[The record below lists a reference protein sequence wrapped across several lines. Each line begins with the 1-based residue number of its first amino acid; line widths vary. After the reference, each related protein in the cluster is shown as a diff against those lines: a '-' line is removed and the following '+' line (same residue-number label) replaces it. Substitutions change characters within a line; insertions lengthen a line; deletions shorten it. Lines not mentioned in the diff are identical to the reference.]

1 MKIRNIIGATVSAAL
16 LSTTAYAE
24 ERTLYMGA
32 YGGSTEKLMMES
44 ILPAWEKANN
54 AKVVYVPGN
63 STKTLAKLQAQKGS
77 QELDVV
83 FLDDGP
89 MFRAVSLGFC
99 APIEDAEIFSD
110 VYEIAKMGTEKAVGV
125 GFVATG
131 LAYDTETFEKNG
143 WDAPTSWADLAD
155 PKYAGKLVVQPITNT
170 YGLHALVMTAR
181 LHGGGEDNIDP
192 GFTEFVDNIAANVVT
207 FEKSSGK
214 LSELFQN
221 REAAISPW
229 GSGRVKSL
237 ADTGFP
243 AEFVYPKEGA
253 VALMI
258 AMCPVVDS
266 DVPDL
271 AQSLIQYLLT
281 PEVQTLIAETKAW
294 GPTNMKAELSA
305 EMAAALPYGTEKIGN
320 LVAVDWNTI
329 NPARQGWTK
338 RWTRE
343 VEQ

>member
-1 MKIRNIIGATVSAAL
+1 MKLRVLFSSLVATAV
-16 LSTTAYAE
+16 LSSTAHAE
-24 ERTLYMGA
+24 PKKLYMGA
-32 YGGSTEKLMMES
+32 YGGSTEKLMMET

-54 AKVVYVPGN
+54 AKVTYVPGN

-89 MFRAVSLGFC
+89 MYKAISLGFC
-99 APIEDAEIFSD
+99 DNIKDAD
-110 VYEIAKMGTEKAVGV
+110 VFKDIYDIAKMGTKKAVGV

-131 LAYDTETFEKNG
+131 LAYDKEAFKKNG

-155 PKYAGKLVVQPITNT
+155 PKYKGKVVVPPVTNT

-181 LHGGGEDNIDP
+181 LHGGSEKNIDP
-192 GFTEFVDNIAANVVT
+192 GFKQFADKIAANVLDFVP
-207 FEKSSGK
+207 SSGK

-221 REAAISPW
+221 KEVVLASW
-229 GSGRVKSL
+229 GSGRLKSL

-243 AEFVYPKEGA
+243 GAFVYPKEGS

-258 AMCPVVDS
+258 ATCPIVNS
-266 DVPDL
+266 DVPEL
-271 AQSLIQYLLT
+271 SQSLIQYLLT
-281 PEVQTLIAETKAW
+281 PEIQKLIAETKAW
-294 GPTNMKAELSA
+294 GPTNKKAVLSKEFA
-305 EMAAALPYGTEKIGN
+305 DSLPYGPEKIGA
-320 LVAVDWNTI
+320 LKAVDWNVI
-329 NPARQGWTK
+329 NPARGDWTK

-343 VEQ
+343 IEK

>member
-1 MKIRNIIGATVSAAL
+1 MKLKKIAGAMVTTAL
-16 LSTTAYAE
+16 LSSTAIAQ

-32 YGGSTEKLMMES
+32 YGGSTETLMMET
-44 ILPAWEKANN
+44 ILPAWEEAND

-63 STKTLAKLQAQKGS
+63 STKTLAKLQAQSGN

-89 MFRAVSLGFC
+89 MYRAVALGFC
-99 APIEDAEIFSD
+99 APIEDAEIFND
-110 VYEIAKMGTEKAVGV
+110 VYDIAKMGTDNAVGV

-131 LAYDTETFEKNG
+131 LAYDTATFAANG

-155 PKYAGKLVVQPITNT
+155 PKYAGKLVVQPISNT

-181 LHGGGEDNIDP
+181 INGGSEHEIDA
-192 GFTEFVDNIAANVVT
+192 GFDAFTGGIADSVVT
-207 FEKSSGK
+207 FEPSSGK

-221 REAAISPW
+221 GEVAIAPW

-243 AEFVYPKEGA
+243 AEFVYPEEGA

-294 GPTNMKAELSA
+294 GPTNMNATLSE
-305 EMAAALPYGTEKIGN
+305 EMAAALPFGEEKIN
-320 LVAVDWNTI
+320 QLVAVDWNFI
-329 NPARQGWTK
+329 NPVRAEWTK

>member
-1 MKIRNIIGATVSAAL
+1 MKLKYLTGAMITAAL
-16 LSTTAYAE
+16 LSSTAIAQ
-24 ERTLYMGA
+24 ERTVYMGA
-32 YGGSTEKLMMES
+32 YGGSTEKLMMETV
-44 ILPAWEKANN
+44 LPTWEKANN

-89 MFRAVSLGFC
+89 MYRAVSLGFC
-99 APIEDAEIFSD
+99 DTIQDAEIFND
-110 VYEIAKMGTEKAVGV
+110 VYDIAKMGTDKAVGV

-131 LAYDTETFEKNG
+131 LAYDTKTFADNG

-192 GFTEFVDNIAANVVT
+192 GFTEFVDNIAQNVVT
-207 FEKSSGK
+207 FEPSSGK

-221 REAAISPW
+221 GEVAIAPW

-294 GPTNMKAELSA
+294 GPTNKNAVIND
-305 EMAAALPYGTEKIGN
+305 EMAAALPYGPEKIGQ
-320 LVAVDWNTI
+320 LIAVDWDTI
-329 NPARQGWTK
+329 NPAREAWTK